1 MIDDL
6 QDAEKTHVEMLKL
19 TMCNIISIIVE
30 RRFIKSLVGNGS
42 DVHVVFF
49 IADIMLFSYSI
60 KTKANL
66 SVQFGKLSVL
76 ARKYNMASL
85 KKKFL
90 EANFINFI
98 HKTH

>member
-6 QDAEKTHVEMLKL
+6 QDAEKPHVEMLKL
-19 TMCNIISIIVE
+19 TICNIISIIVE

-85 KKKFL
+85 KK
-90 EANFINFI
+90 IS
-98 HKTH
+98 